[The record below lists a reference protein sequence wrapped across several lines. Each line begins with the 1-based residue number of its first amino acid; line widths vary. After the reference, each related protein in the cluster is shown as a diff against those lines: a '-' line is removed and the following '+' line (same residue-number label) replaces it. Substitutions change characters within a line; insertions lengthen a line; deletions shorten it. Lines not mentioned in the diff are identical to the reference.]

1 MFKKIRH
8 LGEKHLV
15 QYITL
20 HKLCCVHFL
29 QYTLVSLF
37 FPGIY
42 FSLRGTTYQNHSLV
56 TLEDIG
62 ENDNALLCLT
72 DYRACCGRAQ
82 SPGGRVLG
90 DWHYPNGTRVPNTI
104 LGYGYIWDFYRNR
117 GQSVVRMNRRSGGV
131 NGIYHCVIPD
141 TACANQTIYIGVY
154 TVSTGE
160 WCIYTAVVLTI
171 RSAFGEECM
180 SLKNYRVYHFTIKIT
195 YISQIM
201 VVANRCSLLSVYLQ
215 SVGCI
220 MQKVLELQVVMMHV
234 WSLEVSTTTQVNSA
248 WFKNRI
254 FSKLAKYNY
263 LYAKIP
269 SW

>member
-1 MFKKIRH
+1 MLCSLFTI
-8 LGEKHLV
+8 
-15 QYITL
+15 YIGIS
-20 HKLCCVHFL
+20 F
-29 QYTLVSLF
+29 F

-72 DYRACCGRAQ
+72 DYRACCGRDQ

-154 TVSTGE
+154 TADTGE

-220 MQKVLELQVVMMHV
+220 MQKVLELQVEMMHV

-248 WFKNRI
+248 WFKKSYI
-254 FSKLAKYNY
+254 LKVSEIQLP
-263 LYAKIP
+263 LC
-269 SW
+269 